1 MLLIRFLLTL
11 LLMLMLALASARG
24 IGHSLPDGGQIAFS
38 GYVRSATLDIFL
50 LDVQTRVL
58 FNLTRSDEA
67 FERRPSWSP
76 DGHTLAYAWARE
88 QERRAEVRSIPLG
101 TLQSIPAGAWAAG
114 LLVPEPV
121 FTNDGSALIL
131 LNEDYREVDLATE
144 QEADLPVAFTGHS
157 LDLAPDGERV
167 LVSIPDGDGFQRIGL
182 TSSEA
187 VDVMLVT
194 PAGVDY
200 YEPGW
205 SPDGRQVVA
214 VREVQGR
221 YEIVVLDVGCLPACV
236 LEGRRVATSARLE
249 SSPDWSAD
257 GRIAYE
263 CIINHQAQLCIVNA
277 DGSDQHPITRLTG
290 GMLAFHPAW
299 RP

>member
-1 MLLIRFLLTL
+1 MPLIRFLLSL
-11 LLMLMLALASARG
+11 LLILTLALASVRG
-24 IGHSLPDGGQIAFS
+24 IGHGLPGGGQIAFS

-50 LDVQTRVL
+50 LDVQTRLLV
-58 FNLTRSDEA
+58 NLTRSDEA

-76 DGHTLAYAWARE
+76 DGRTLAYAWARE
-88 QERRAEVRSIPLG
+88 QERRAEVRSVPFG
-101 TLQSIPAGAWAAG
+101 GLQSIPAGAWAAG

-144 QEADLPVAFTGHS
+144 QEADLPVAFTGRS
-157 LDLAPDGERV
+157 LDLAPDGGRV
-167 LVSIPDGDGFQRIGL
+167 LVSMPDIDGFQRVGL
-182 TSSEA
+182 SSSDA
-187 VDVMLVT
+187 TDVTLLT
-194 PAGVDY
+194 PAGVDF

-214 VREVQGR
+214 VREVRGR
-221 YEIVVLDVGCLPACV
+221 YEVVVLDVGCLPACV
-236 LEGRRVATSARLE
+236 PQSRTVATSARLE

-263 CIINHQAQLCIVNA
+263 CIIDRQSQLCIVNA
-277 DGSDQHPITRLTG
+277 DGSGQHHITDLSG